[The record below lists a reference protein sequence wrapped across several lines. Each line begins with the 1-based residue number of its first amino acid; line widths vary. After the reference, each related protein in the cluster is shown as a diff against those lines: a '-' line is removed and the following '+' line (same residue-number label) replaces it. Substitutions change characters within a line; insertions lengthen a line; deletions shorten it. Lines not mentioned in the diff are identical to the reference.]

1 MKENKYDQVDF
12 FHKYSQMNRSLN
24 GLEESGEWEDFQR
37 LLPDFT
43 QQTVLDLGCGYGWHC
58 RYAVDQGAA
67 QVIGVDLSEKMLEI
81 AKEKTQSPKIEY
93 VHTAIEEVNFPA
105 GTFDIILS
113 SLAFHYIANYE
124 ALVKRINQFLKA
136 DGKLIFTVEHPVF
149 TASGRQDW
157 IYNDKGERLYFPIDH
172 YFNEGN
178 RQVEFLGEKMTKYH
192 RTLMTY
198 VNELLING
206 FSIEAICEPKPPRHM
221 MDIQGMAD
229 ELRRPMMLIISASK
243 NK

>member
-1 MKENKYDQVDF
+1 M
-12 FHKYSQMNRSLN
+12 
-24 GLEESGEWEDFQR
+24 
-37 LLPDFT
+37 
-43 QQTVLDLGCGYGWHC
+43 
-58 RYAVDQGAA
+58 
-67 QVIGVDLSEKMLEI
+67 
-81 AKEKTQSPKIEY
+81 
-93 VHTAIEEVNFPA
+93 
-105 GTFDIILS
+105 
-113 SLAFHYIANYE
+113 
-124 ALVKRINQFLKA
+124 VKRINQFLKA

-149 TASGRQDW
+149 TASGRQYW
-157 IYNDKGERLYFPIDH
+157 IYNDKGERLHFPIDH

-221 MDIQGMAD
+221 MDIPGMAD